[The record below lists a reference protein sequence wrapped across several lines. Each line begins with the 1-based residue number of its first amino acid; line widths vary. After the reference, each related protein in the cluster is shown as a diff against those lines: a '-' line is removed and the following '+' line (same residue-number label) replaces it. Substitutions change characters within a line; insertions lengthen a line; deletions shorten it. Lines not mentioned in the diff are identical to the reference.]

1 MLSGGWWTMVL
12 LTGRRPGPRAGL
24 LGRRQVHHDACCWS
38 QRRPCWPRS
47 GGVRCRAGRWAELG
61 GRRLRTAASFAPG
74 PAACARPAGGHLCR
88 SACSRLIPGL
98 GRSKQGFRCLRW
110 SQPGQ
115 GQARSAGTGGGGG
128 RGCALLA
135 VPALGT
141 LSGLDPAG
149 VCPGACQAHAAHR
162 GGRSRRSQ
170 TPAVPRVWS
179 AVALTAPCA
188 FPPLPQ
194 LGGAEGPAGVRSDGL
209 LTK

>member
-1 MLSGGWWTMVL
+1 MVSGGWWTMVP

-135 VPALGT
+135 VPGAGNTVWSGPSRRLPWS
-141 LSGLDPAG
+141 LSGPRRA
-149 VCPGACQAHAAHR
+149 PGR
-162 GGRSRRSQ
+162 
-170 TPAVPRVWS
+170 
-179 AVALTAPCA
+179 ALTSESDARGSASVECGGPDG
-188 FPPLPQ
+188 PLCV
-194 LGGAEGPAGVRSDGL
+194 PALAAAGRG
-209 LTK
+209 

>member
-1 MLSGGWWTMVL
+1 MVSGGWWTMVP

-24 LGRRQVHHDACCWS
+24 LGRHQVHHDACCWS

-135 VPALGT
+135 VPRWEHCLVWTQQASALEPVRPT
-141 LSGLDPAG
+141 LRTGE
-149 VCPGACQAHAAHR
+149 GAH
-162 GGRSRRSQ
+162 
-170 TPAVPRVWS
+170 V
-179 AVALTAPCA
+179 
-188 FPPLPQ
+188 
-194 LGGAEGPAGVRSDGL
+194 GVRRPRFRQCGVRWP
-209 LTK
+209 